1 MAHSGELIRLA
12 TGALGGHRLRTL
24 LSVLGIAI
32 GVTAVMV
39 LTSIGQGTRDYV
51 LGQFTQFGTNI
62 VAVNPG
68 KTETLGLPGIMGGT
82 THKLTLDDAEAL
94 LRIPAVEH
102 LVPLAL
108 GQGRVEAGGRGR
120 SVAVYGVTSQMP
132 AAWRFELG
140 VGEFLPPGDPRRGS
154 AVAVLGPNLKAELFG
169 EENALGEWVRAAG
182 VRLRVIGVMK
192 PKGQVLGIDLDDT
205 IYVPVATAMEMFNLA
220 ELFEIDMTYAHAGQL
235 EQLLADVRRV
245 LTERHGGRED
255 FTITT
260 QEAMLDV
267 FGNVMEI
274 ITLAV
279 GAIGGIS
286 LLVGAIGIL
295 TMMWIAVGERT
306 SEIGLLRAVGAERD
320 QVLGLFLW
328 EAVLL
333 SACGGLAGIGAGFA
347 FTALVRALMPGL
359 PLHTPPEYVATALG
373 VSVVVGLLSGVLP
386 AARAASL
393 DPIEALRAE

>member
-1 MAHSGELIRLA
+1 MARSSELIRLGVA
-12 TGALGGHRLRTL
+12 ALRGHRLRTV

-51 LGQFTQFGTNI
+51 MGQFTQFGTNI
-62 VAVNPG
+62 VGINPG
-68 KTETLGLPGIMGGT
+68 KTETLGLPGVLGGT

-94 LRIPAVEH
+94 HRLPAVEH
-102 LVPLAL
+102 LMPLAV

-120 SVAVYGVTSQMP
+120 SVAIYGVTSEMP
-132 AAWRFELG
+132 SIWRFEVAL
-140 VGEFLPPGDPRRGS
+140 GEFLPPGDPRRAS
-154 AVAVLGPNLKAELFG
+154 SVAVLGPKLKSELFG
-169 EENALGEWVRAAG
+169 EENALGKWVRAAG

-192 PKGQVLGIDLDDT
+192 PKGQVLGIDLDNT
-205 IYVPVATAMEMFNLA
+205 LYVPVATAMQMFNLS
-220 ELFEIDMTYAHAGQL
+220 ELFEIDLTYAHAGQVD
-235 EQLLADVRRV
+235 ELAEDVRRV

-306 SEIGLLRAVGAERD
+306 SEIGLLRAIGADRR
-320 QVLGLFLW
+320 QILGLFLW

-333 SACGGLAGIGAGFA
+333 SACGGLAGIASGFA
-347 FTALVRALMPGL
+347 FTALVRALVPGL
-359 PLHTPPEYVATALG
+359 PLQTPPEYIFAALG

-386 AARAASL
+386 AARASSL